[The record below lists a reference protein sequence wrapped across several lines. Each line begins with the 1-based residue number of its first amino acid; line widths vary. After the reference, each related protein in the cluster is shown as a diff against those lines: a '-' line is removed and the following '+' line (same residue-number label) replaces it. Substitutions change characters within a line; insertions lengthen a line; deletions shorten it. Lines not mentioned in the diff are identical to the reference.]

1 MIGIAQCIL
10 LYALLLGSG
19 VIIASRLSLRT
30 LIGCILMIFAFGT
43 AQLLLSIQFLS
54 LFRQLN
60 ETSLLLLNIFVCA
73 ALWLALRKRPK
84 LWRHDSKSRLVEGL
98 SFAKANRLE
107 ASILSLAAASV
118 LASSLVASFTYPF
131 GDIYHYTMPL
141 FWRQHASIL
150 PFPVHDPRVIG
161 VVFGSEGVCF
171 PGFLYARS
179 GAICS
184 VVSGAAALMS
194 IWLVIAISRQLGA
207 SPRASTCAGAMIA
220 GFGPVSVALFGAAAD
235 VLLSAMWFS
244 ASVYFLLASR
254 RFDKSGPQSLELAC
268 SVFCLLLGCGT
279 KNVVLLQGPSWL
291 LAALLLHGRQLF
303 NLTSLRTLVATGV
316 LGLVASG
323 VMWSYISNAAWFG
336 DFRGGRELKDTVSTD
351 MQPRAIWTRT
361 LRAAV
366 TTALDVIWLPS
377 RWRES
382 YSNVVVRTVRSL
394 GGSDQLREDHG
405 FYSFA
410 EPGPRPGM
418 GIGLLGPCVFIP
430 GVLAPLFGCFL
441 GKKYRASAPPAFPTA
456 AVLAL
461 LTLGSFVTICIV
473 LRWQSIGT
481 TRLMTSALVAAVPL
495 TALLLDRTWM
505 RLPAMALLVACLG
518 LYSFAGAGNAI
529 WRLDLAER
537 SPVHATI
544 ARLQNDHSLT
554 VDYRWWDGRTGSLKL
569 REDFTR
575 RQIYEFMFTRM
586 TQPTAIA
593 FAGSFNTEAFYL
605 FGEGFSNR
613 VSSLVDSRKQ
623 QTLLPPP
630 SGTQYV
636 VLDESDFTTSER
648 TLFNDFEAWLEVRQE
663 GKPFFFV
670 FKKRPVLSV
679 SRPGVTAS
687 FNSNEEPFAC
697 QVIPQQTTTAAGIAV
712 PVNVGFI
719 R

>member
-1 MIGIAQCIL
+1 MIGIAQCFL

-30 LIGCILMIFAFGT
+30 LIGCILMIFAFST
-43 AQLLLSIQFLS
+43 AQLLFSIQFLS

-60 ETSLLLLNIFVCA
+60 ETSLLLLNIVVCA

-84 LWRHDSKSRLVEGL
+84 LWRHDSKSGLVEGL

-118 LASSLVASFTYPF
+118 LVSSLVASFTYPM

-150 PFPVHDPRVIG
+150 PFPAHDPRVIG

-184 VVSGAAALMS
+184 VVSGAAALIS

-220 GFGPVSVALFGAAAD
+220 GFGPVSMALFGAAAD

-254 RFDKSGPQSLELAC
+254 RYDKSGPPPLELAC

-303 NLTSLRTLVATGV
+303 NSTSLRTMVATGV
-316 LGLVASG
+316 VGLIASG
-323 VMWSYISNAAWFG
+323 VLWSYISNASWFG

-351 MQPRAIWTRT
+351 MKPRAIWTRT

-382 YSNVVVRTVRSL
+382 YSNGVVRTVRSL
-394 GGSDQLREDHG
+394 GGSDQLPEDHG

-430 GVLAPLFGCFL
+430 GVMASLFIGFR
-441 GKKYRASAPPAFPTA
+441 GKKIRTSDPPVFPSAA
-456 AVLAL
+456 ALAL

-481 TRLMTSALVAAVPL
+481 TRLMVTALAAGAPL
-495 TALLLDRTWM
+495 AALLLDRIWI

-518 LYSFAGAGNAI
+518 LYSVSGAGNAI
-529 WRLDLAER
+529 RRLDLAER
-537 SPVHATI
+537 STALAAI
-544 ARLQNDHSLT
+544 SRLQNDHSMR
-554 VDYRWWDGRTGSLKL
+554 VDYRWWDGKAGSLKL

-575 RQIYEFMFTRM
+575 RQTFQFMFTRLQ
-586 TQPTAIA
+586 QPTTIA

-613 VSSLVDSRKQ
+613 VFSLVDSRKRPA
-623 QTLLPPP
+623 LLTPPP
-630 SGTQYV
+630 EIQYV
-636 VLDESDFTTSER
+636 VVDEVDFSAPAKKVLDE
-648 TLFNDFEAWLEVRQE
+648 FELWLEITQASQ
-663 GKPFFFV
+663 PFFTV
-670 FKKRPVLSV
+670 FKRRP
-679 SRPGVTAS
+679 PA
-687 FNSNEEPFAC
+687 F
-697 QVIPQQTTTAAGIAV
+697 
-712 PVNVGFI
+712 
-719 R
+719 